1 MSSMVKDK
9 DNSKNNSEEENNEYL
24 LNLLKSY
31 YKQDLANEQLQD
43 FSEFF
48 SKIEEKIEKS
58 DPSRKIS
65 EATNQLEIEYLARQ
79 QRLES
84 FIRRIDEKSYIE
96 SPKKVSNKTTKLSI
110 FLFIILLLFV
120 MAYFLS
126 NFEINKKDQL
136 SFTSQTTSVIK
147 SPSQD

>member
-1 MSSMVKDK
+1 MVKDK